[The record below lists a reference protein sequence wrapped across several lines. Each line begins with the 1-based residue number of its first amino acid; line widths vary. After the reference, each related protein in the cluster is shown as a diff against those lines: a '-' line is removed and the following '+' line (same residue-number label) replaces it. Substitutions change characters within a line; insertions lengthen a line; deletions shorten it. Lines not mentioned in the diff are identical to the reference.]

1 MKTNNNTYS
10 ILMQCKVFVFAF
22 FVSAIGFNFTT
33 EKLDLDDCYSDFS
46 ITKTI
51 AKDKEGN
58 FKKNILDVSVEYV
71 IELEESEED
80 EFESSN
86 HSGSSLYVK
95 KPLHNHFYN
104 WSFSQ
109 YLRPIKEHPSV
120 PIYILFHSWKLHCA

>member
-1 MKTNNNTYS
+1 MKSKNNTYT
-10 ILMQCKVFVFAF
+10 ILKQCRVFVLS
-22 FVSAIGFNFTT
+22 FVISVIGFNFSA
-33 EKLDLDDCYSDFS
+33 EKLDVDDCCRGSR
-46 ITKTI
+46 ITKI
-51 AKDKEGN
+51 SSQNKEDN

-71 IELEESEED
+71 IELEESEEN

-95 KPLHNHFYN
+95 KPLQNHFYN

-109 YLRPIKEHPSV
+109 YLRPIKEQSSV